1 MHVCLR
7 NDGALVGDFQGA
19 HHGFAQIGVG
29 QALNKAIAAYR
40 AATGGAAGFFRE
52 GRAERLAQL
61 QVQRPAASPPEETA
75 VESFWYTR
83 ESLLNL

>member
-29 QALNKAIAAYR
+29 QALSKAIAAYR
-40 AATGGAAGFFRE
+40 AATGGAWLLPR
-52 GRAERLAQL
+52 RPAERLAQL